1 MGLAKIKK
9 GDTVVLLV
17 GPKDQRGRTGEVLKV
32 MPKEHKVVVS
42 GLKLAKRHRKPTQQN
57 PEGGIDT
64 FEAPIHISNVALADP
79 KTGKATRV
87 KVATDKDGKK
97 TRVAVKSGETISG

>member
-1 MGLAKIKK
+1 MAMAKIKK

-17 GPKDQRGRTGEVLKV
+17 GPKAQRGRTGEVLKV
-32 MPKEHKVVVS
+32 LPKENKVVVS
-42 GLKLAKRHRKPTQQN
+42 GLKMAKRHRKPTQTN
-57 PEGGIDT
+57 PQGGIDT

-87 KVATDKDGKK
+87 RIEADKDGKK
-97 TRVAVKSGETISG
+97 VRVAVKSGEKISG